1 MPTTYF
7 VVVIEVDSYFF
18 KVIGSFNVYFTEVA
32 LALFCIGWPPLI
44 GSRSPCL
51 TSFYVFCS
59 SAAFCF
65 SFEPSAGI
73 EAVLGTF

>member
-32 LALFCIGWPPLI
+32 LALFCIG
-44 GSRSPCL
+44 
-51 TSFYVFCS
+51 
-59 SAAFCF
+59 
-65 SFEPSAGI
+65 
-73 EAVLGTF
+73 